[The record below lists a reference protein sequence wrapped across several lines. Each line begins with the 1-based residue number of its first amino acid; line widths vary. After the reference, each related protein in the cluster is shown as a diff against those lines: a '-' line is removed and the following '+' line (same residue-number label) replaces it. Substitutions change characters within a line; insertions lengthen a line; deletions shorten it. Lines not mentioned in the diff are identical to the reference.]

1 MLSRTGGPFSPQ
13 FGERPSADGTT
24 RQGLSAGV
32 SRFVDNRR
40 ACFRGNVASMRYVI
54 AIGSTVQEE
63 QNSMRPTTSPTAVV
77 EPLKVSARTMEI
89 CQRVLRGK
97 TDAEIALDLS
107 ISRRTVN
114 NTLSRLYD
122 KVGVS
127 SRAHI
132 AYLVGLGRIT
142 GPQRG

>member
-1 MLSRTGGPFSPQ
+1 MGGEVTLPGSPVRRIS
-13 FGERPSADGTT
+13 GA
-24 RQGLSAGV
+24 GLLLDHLV
-32 SRFVDNRR
+32 SQFVDNRR
-40 ACFRGNVASMRYVI
+40 AGFRGNVASMRYVI